1 MTSAVEMMK
10 KKNYFVSE
18 HAVTSEEIE
27 KAEKD
32 LGLVFADDYR
42 AYVQECGT
50 ASYEGHELT
59 GISKDI
65 NLDVVRV
72 TASNLRKNPKI
83 NMPLYVIEE
92 THIDGI
98 VIWQG
103 PDKDI
108 YRTGMGTGP
117 VKIADNLAEYVQ
129 QH

>member
-18 HAVTSEEIE
+18 RAVSSEEIE
-27 KAEKD
+27 KAQKD
-32 LGLVFADDYR
+32 LGLAFADDYR
-42 AYVQECGT
+42 SYVQECGT

-83 NMPLYVIEE
+83 KMPLYVIEE

-103 PDKDI
+103 SDKNI

-117 VKIADNLAEYVQ
+117 VKIAENLAEYVQ